1 MRVITVQV
9 SLSEED
15 LEPFVAASTVNGRQ
29 SVETE
34 PGCRRFDIF
43 RDGNDPARIGFNEV
57 YDNDAAVGAHGDS
70 EHFAAWLA
78 ATDGMGDDLVWATC
92 RNLFRGGATRP
103 DASRQAADRP
113 APGGGIRAYQARIS
127 VPADDV
133 DGFVSSL
140 KDQAQTAL
148 RHEPKLLRF
157 EINQDLE
164 VPTEIWL
171 FKVHAD
177 PAAARDHAVAPY
189 TRAHL
194 DRFGDLYSAGPPPI
208 RGPGIWPPDSEW

>member
-15 LEPFVAASTVNGRQ
+15 LERFVAASTANGRA

-43 RDGNDPARIGFNEV
+43 RDEDDPARIGFNEV

-70 EHFAAWLA
+70 EHFATWLS
-78 ATDGMGDDLVWATC
+78 ATDGMGNDLVWATC

-103 DASRQAADRP
+103 DVTRQGVDRP
-113 APGGGIRAYQARIS
+113 ARGGGIRAYQARIS

-133 DGFVSSL
+133 EPLVSSL
-140 KDQAQTAL
+140 KDQGRAAL
-148 RHEPKLLRF
+148 RRERELLRF
-157 EINQDLE
+157 EINQNLE
-164 VPTEIWL
+164 VPTEIWV
-171 FKVHAD
+171 FKAHAD
-177 PAAARDHAVAPY
+177 PASAQDHAVAPY

-194 DRFGDLYSAGPPPI
+194 DRFGDLYPARPPPI
-208 RGPGIWPPDSEW
+208 WGPNIWPRDSEW